1 MELNEKL
8 QELRKN
14 KGLTQEELAAALY
27 VSRTAVSKW
36 ESGRGLPSIDS
47 LKQISAFF
55 DVSIDDLLS
64 ADKALSLAEQENKA
78 SQRSFCDLLLG
89 ISDLCAILL
98 ILLPLYP
105 LYPRV
110 DGKTV
115 YAVDFLTYARTAA
128 FSGWIFA
135 FLFAGLILT
144 GAVKIGS
151 VCGKTE
157 TAQPL
162 LTGISLCISIA
173 AVLLLAVTRNAYAT
187 SLTFLLLVIKGTLLL
202 KCPQ

>member
-105 LYPRV
+105 RV
-110 DGKTV
+110 DEKTV

>member
-78 SQRSFCDLLLG
+78 SQRNFCDLLLG

-105 LYPRV
+105 HV

-202 KCPQ
+202 KRSQ

>member
-36 ESGRGLPSIDS
+36 ELGRGLPSIDS

-98 ILLPLYP
+98 ILLP

-187 SLTFLLLVIKGTLLL
+187 PLTFLMLVIKGTLLL
-202 KCPQ
+202 KRPQ

>member
-27 VSRTAVSKW
+27 ASRTAVSKW

-105 LYPRV
+105 RV

-135 FLFAGLILT
+135 FLFTGLILT

-202 KCPQ
+202 KRPQ

>member
-105 LYPRV
+105 RV

-187 SLTFLLLVIKGTLLL
+187 SLTFLLLVIK
-202 KCPQ
+202 

>member
-78 SQRSFCDLLLG
+78 CQRSFCDLLLG

-98 ILLPLYP
+98 ILLP

-202 KCPQ
+202 KRSQ

>member
-105 LYPRV
+105 RV

-187 SLTFLLLVIKGTLLL
+187 SLTFLMLVIKGTLLL

>member
-105 LYPRV
+105 RV

-115 YAVDFLTYARTAA
+115 YAVDFFTYARTAA

-202 KCPQ
+202 KRPQ

>member
-14 KGLTQEELAAALY
+14 KGLTQEDLAAALY

-98 ILLPLYP
+98 ILLP

>member
-47 LKQISAFF
+47 LKQISSFF
-55 DVSIDDLLS
+55 DVSIDGLLS

-98 ILLPLYP
+98 ILLP

>member
-105 LYPRV
+105 HV

>member
-47 LKQISAFF
+47 LKQISSFF
-55 DVSIDDLLS
+55 DVSIDGLLS

-98 ILLPLYP
+98 ILLP

-202 KCPQ
+202 KRPQ

>member
-78 SQRSFCDLLLG
+78 RQRSFCDLLLG

-105 LYPRV
+105 HV

-202 KCPQ
+202 KRSQ

>member
-78 SQRSFCDLLLG
+78 SQRSFCGLLLG

-98 ILLPLYP
+98 ILLP

>member
-47 LKQISAFF
+47 LKEISAFF
-55 DVSIDDLLS
+55 DVSIDELLS

-105 LYPRV
+105 RV
-110 DGKTV
+110 EGKTV

-128 FSGWIFA
+128 FSGRIFA

-202 KCPQ
+202 KRPQ

>member
-105 LYPRV
+105 RV

-115 YAVDFLTYARTAA
+115 YAVDFFTYAKTAA
-128 FSGWIFA
+128 FSGCIFA

-202 KCPQ
+202 KRPQ

>member
-105 LYPRV
+105 RV

-173 AVLLLAVTRNAYAT
+173 AVLLLAVTRKAYAT

-202 KCPQ
+202 KRSQ

>member
-14 KGLTQEELAAALY
+14 TGLTQEELAAALY

-105 LYPRV
+105 RV

-115 YAVDFLTYARTAA
+115 YAVDFFTYARTAA

-202 KCPQ
+202 KRPQ

>member
-98 ILLPLYP
+98 ILLPLDP
-105 LYPRV
+105 HV

-202 KCPQ
+202 KRSQ

>member
-36 ESGRGLPSIDS
+36 ESRRGLPSIDS

-98 ILLPLYP
+98 ILLP

>member
-47 LKQISAFF
+47 LKEISAFF

-98 ILLPLYP
+98 ILLP

-202 KCPQ
+202 KRPQ

>member
-8 QELRKN
+8 
-14 KGLTQEELAAALY
+14 QEELAAALY

-105 LYPRV
+105 RV
-110 DGKTV
+110 DEKTV

-157 TAQPL
+157 TPQPL

-202 KCPQ
+202 KRSQ

>member
-105 LYPRV
+105 RV

-187 SLTFLLLVIKGTLLL
+187 PLTFLMLVIKGTLLL
-202 KCPQ
+202 KRPQ

>member
-36 ESGRGLPSIDS
+36 EAGRGLPSIDS

-98 ILLPLYP
+98 ILLP

-202 KCPQ
+202 KRPQ

>member
-105 LYPRV
+105 RV

-144 GAVKIGS
+144 GVVKIGS

-202 KCPQ
+202 KRPQ

>member
-47 LKQISAFF
+47 LKQISAFV

-98 ILLPLYP
+98 ILLP

-202 KCPQ
+202 KRPQ

>member
-105 LYPRV
+105 RV
-110 DGKTV
+110 EGKTV

-128 FSGWIFA
+128 FSGRIFA
-135 FLFAGLILT
+135 FLFAGLILM

>member
-36 ESGRGLPSIDS
+36 KSGRGLPSIDS

-78 SQRSFCDLLLG
+78 SQRSFCDSLLG

-98 ILLPLYP
+98 ILLP

-128 FSGWIFA
+128 FSGRIFA

-202 KCPQ
+202 KRPQ

>member
-27 VSRTAVSKW
+27 VSRTVVSKW

-98 ILLPLYP
+98 ILLP

-202 KCPQ
+202 KRPQ

>member
-36 ESGRGLPSIDS
+36 EAGRGLPSIDS

-98 ILLPLYP
+98 ILLP

-173 AVLLLAVTRNAYAT
+173 AVLLLAVTRNDYAT

-202 KCPQ
+202 KRPQ

>member
-36 ESGRGLPSIDS
+36 KSGRGLPSIDS

-98 ILLPLYP
+98 ILLP

-202 KCPQ
+202 KRPQ

>member
-89 ISDLCAILL
+89 ISALCAILL

-105 LYPRV
+105 CV

-202 KCPQ
+202 KRPQ

>member
-64 ADKALSLAEQENKA
+64 ADKALSLAEQENKT

-105 LYPRV
+105 RV

-115 YAVDFLTYARTAA
+115 YAVDFFTYAKTAA

-202 KCPQ
+202 KRPQ

>member
-98 ILLPLYP
+98 ILLPLS
-105 LYPRV
+105 PRV

-115 YAVDFLTYARTAA
+115 SAVDFLTYARTAA

-202 KCPQ
+202 KRPQ

>member
-105 LYPRV
+105 RV

-115 YAVDFLTYARTAA
+115 YAVDFFTYARTAA

-202 KCPQ
+202 KRSQ

>member
-1 MELNEKL
+1 MFPA
-8 QELRKN
+8 RR
-14 KGLTQEELAAALY
+14 
-27 VSRTAVSKW
+27 SP
-36 ESGRGLPSIDS
+36 SGNRVGGLPSIDS

-105 LYPRV
+105 RV

-128 FSGWIFA
+128 FSGWFFA

-187 SLTFLLLVIKGTLLL
+187 SLTFLMLVIKGTLLL
-202 KCPQ
+202 KRPQ

>member
-105 LYPRV
+105 RV

-157 TAQPL
+157 TEQPL

>member
-105 LYPRV
+105 RV

-162 LTGISLCISIA
+162 LTWISLCISIA

-202 KCPQ
+202 KRPQ

>member
-105 LYPRV
+105 RV

-151 VCGKTE
+151 VCGKAE

-202 KCPQ
+202 KRSQ